1 MSKNA
6 NVTKDMNENQE
17 SKEQKKIPATF
28 VLYCDY
34 PGCEFREEMD
44 DPEINCDD
52 EDDYEFS
59 IEDVLYDLHDKI
71 SDTLYSELDYNK
83 LLGVHY
89 TEDDVAAQGH
99 FWYGEVRTSE
109 FGDADLPLNEDI
121 KVCLDCVAEDGT
133 VLETHEI
140 DIENFISLDSVK
152 ETLMECGLFDSTDE
166 YIECSLDKFV
176 KETGW
181 HIGLLKGSERIED
194 VTRWPAPNRRGS
206 WIDEDGT
213 EMYPCL
219 WYGYNDGSLLSG
231 EEDRIWNI
239 DNGLDFWFSDDPE
252 RYLVEYDYDG
262 HAGCFGGMI
271 PDIEEIR
278 KKCPILLEEDD
289 TEESIDAKVQAYCKK
304 QYKKAHKKMKE
315 AVTKPEA

>member
-1 MSKNA
+1 MK
-6 NVTKDMNENQE
+6 KQNEV
-17 SKEQKKIPATF
+17 PAKV

-34 PGCEFREEMD
+34 PGSEFREEMD
-44 DPEINCDD
+44 VPEIDGSDD
-52 EDDYEFS
+52 EGYEFS
-59 IEDVLYDLHDKI
+59 IDDVLYDLHDKI
-71 SDTLYSELDYNK
+71 TDTLYSELDYNS

-89 TEDDVAAQGH
+89 TEDDVYASGH
-99 FWYGEVRTSE
+99 FWFGEVRTSE
-109 FGDADLPLNEDI
+109 FGDADLPLNEDV
-121 KVCLDCVAEDGT
+121 KVYLDSIGEDGT
-133 VLETHEI
+133 VLETTEI
-140 DIENFISLDSVK
+140 DIEEFISLDSVK

-166 YIECSLDKFV
+166 YIEASLSKFV

-181 HIGLLKGSERIED
+181 HIGLWNGSERIED
-194 VTRWPAPNRRGS
+194 VTRWPAPDKKGR
-206 WIDEDGT
+206 WIDKDGT
-213 EMYPCL
+213 EMYPRL

-231 EEDRIWNI
+231 EEDRVWNI

-252 RYLVEYDYDG
+252 SYIVEYDYDG

-304 QYKKAHKKMKE
+304 QYKKTHKKKKE
-315 AVTKPEA
+315 AATESEEQ

>member
-17 SKEQKKIPATF
+17 SKEQKMIPATF

-44 DPEINCDD
+44 APGIDWDD
-52 EDDYEFS
+52 DDYEFS
-59 IEDVLYDLHDKI
+59 IDDVLDELQDKI
-71 SDTLYSELDYNK
+71 SDTLYSELNYNE

-262 HAGCFGGMI
+262 HAGCFGGSI
-271 PDIEEIR
+271 PDIEAIR
-278 KKCPILLEEDD
+278 KECPILLEEDD

>member
-17 SKEQKKIPATF
+17 SKEQKMIPATF

-44 DPEINCDD
+44 APGIDWDD
-52 EDDYEFS
+52 DDYEFS
-59 IEDVLYDLHDKI
+59 IDDVLDELQDKI
-71 SDTLYSELDYNK
+71 SDTLYSELNYNE

-140 DIENFISLDSVK
+140 DIESFISLDSVK

-181 HIGLLKGSERIED
+181 HIGGQDL
-194 VTRWPAPNRRGS
+194 
-206 WIDEDGT
+206 
-213 EMYPCL
+213 
-219 WYGYNDGSLLSG
+219 
-231 EEDRIWNI
+231 
-239 DNGLDFWFSDDPE
+239 
-252 RYLVEYDYDG
+252 EY
-262 HAGCFGGMI
+262 
-271 PDIEEIR
+271 R
-278 KKCPILLEEDD
+278 
-289 TEESIDAKVQAYCKK
+289 
-304 QYKKAHKKMKE
+304 
-315 AVTKPEA
+315 